1 MCSVWCN
8 HLKHLLGKFW
18 VSDYTFS
25 FFPPFPASMQGSFD
39 KSLEYKCFVFI
50 WSHTVEEGSTIH
62 RTSGFFL
69 ISVLDTSVEF
79 IPGPAIMGVP
89 SHIWVL
95 TGVCIPDICA
105 TSIKSLHTLALSQP
119 QVPIHL
125 LVSEFLPPLLLRH
138 ATQSGSLALIPTGSE
153 KHYLF
158 CLSCQLQL

>member
-18 VSDYTFS
+18 VSDHTFS
-25 FFPPFPASMQGSFD
+25 FLPPFPASVQGSFD

-50 WSHTVEEGSTIH
+50 WSS
-62 RTSGFFL
+62 SGFFL

-89 SHIWVL
+89 SHLWVL

-125 LVSEFLPPLLLRH
+125 LVSELLSPLLLRH